1 MIAAEHYE
9 IGQIVLVVNKFD
21 LPDSDI
27 LLKVRIIAVRII
39 AVLCYM
45 FITCSD
51 IFLSP

>member
-27 LLKVRIIAVRII
+27 LLKVRIIAI
-39 AVLCYM
+39 LCKHAECM
-45 FITCSD
+45 FIAC
-51 IFLSP
+51 